1 MSRRLCWIGLSI
13 LGVLMFF
20 GAQGTGWATC
30 GVCQVCQIDTNVTLS
45 RDFCRLASNEDGSM
59 CCTEQSFGVQTYCTE
74 SGTLCYGVIV
84 GGGGGGGTGGGA
96 GGGCRY
102 QNGWCPAECW
112 SCSGGTT

>member
-1 MSRRLCWIGLSI
+1 MYRGLRWVVL
-13 LGVLMFF
+13 LGLMLV
-20 GAQGTGWATC
+20 GAQGVAWAEC
-30 GVCQVCQIDTNVTLS
+30 GTCQVCRISTNLTLA
-45 RDFCRLASNEDGSM
+45 RDFCSLANNEDGSM
-59 CCTEQSFGVQTYCTE
+59 CCSEQAIGPQTFCNE

-112 SCSGGTT
+112 SCNGGST